1 MTITIII
8 ALCGL
13 LLIAYFFDLTSS
25 LTKIPSVLLLLLLGW
40 IVRQVSQLLEIKIPD
55 LTFLLP
61 FLGTLGL
68 VLIVLEGALEL
79 EFNKSKKAI
88 ITKSFLVALIP
99 MICLAFLLGYMFQ
112 YFGNVSLKEGL
123 TNAIPFCVISSA
135 VAISSAINLTSGD
148 REFIIYES
156 SFSDI
161 LGVLFFNFISRN
173 EVINLQSTG
182 HFTLQL
188 LIISLISFIATLGLS
203 YLLSKIE
210 HPIKFVPI
218 ILLVILIYAIS
229 EVYHLP
235 ALVFI
240 LLFGLFLGN
249 LDELKQSKWIQ
260 LLRPRELDK
269 EVSKFKDL
277 IAEVTFLIR
286 ALFFLLFGFLMKKS
300 EILNT
305 ETIIWAIGITAA
317 IFIIR
322 AISLK
327 IMKLPLSPLLF
338 VAPRGLIT
346 ILLFIAVVPNN
357 AISFINSSLVI
368 QVIILTVL
376 VTMVGLLISKK
387 KESRKKTGQEES
399 ENIIEQYAG

>member
-40 IVRQVSQLLEIKIPD
+40 IVRQVSQLMEIKIPD

-269 EVSKFKDL
+269 EVSKFKEL